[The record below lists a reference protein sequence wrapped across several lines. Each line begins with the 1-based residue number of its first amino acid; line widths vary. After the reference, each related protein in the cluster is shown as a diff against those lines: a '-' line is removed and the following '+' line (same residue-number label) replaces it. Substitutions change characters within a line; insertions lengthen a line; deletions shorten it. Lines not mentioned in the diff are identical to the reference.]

1 MVNEDI
7 YASIAESLGKAKEQ
21 MARAEDLREF
31 ARDAGLPL
39 AISEAEITDLKAKI
53 AKMEEALTKRG
64 MVVL

>member
-39 AISEAEITDLKAKI
+39 AISEAEIADLKAKI
-53 AKMEEALTKRG
+53 NKMEEALTKRG